1 MFGIWHMCRKK
12 FEMQKAKIEED
23 FIEKARLVQVELE
36 KEREKAKSEKEKYE
50 TEKAK
55 LEHERKKLEQLQL
68 EIQEREERISTPVNV
83 AKTSTDSDKDLSR
96 SEVPT
101 ISHVS
106 HRSSSSSV
114 VDASSDIVIS
124 TAATNVAGVVN
135 HVHPGSELHETLH
148 GQAMAVMN
156 TELLETEKQLVFEQG
171 RLNSMQEEL
180 NGKLSANHSAIDSQ
194 LMYLL
199 NERKRVN
206 EQQLLLEKAKFSAEN
221 KER

>member
-1 MFGIWHMCRKK
+1 M
-12 FEMQKAKIEED
+12 
-23 FIEKARLVQVELE
+23 ELE

-148 GQAMAVMN
+148 GQATAVMN
-156 TELLETEKQLVFEQG
+156 TELLYRNRNCL
-171 RLNSMQEEL
+171 
-180 NGKLSANHSAIDSQ
+180 
-194 LMYLL
+194 
-199 NERKRVN
+199 
-206 EQQLLLEKAKFSAEN
+206 
-221 KER
+221 